1 MSDVPARW
9 DIIGEIVKMRNKA
22 KSKTL
27 IIGNGDVSS
36 LVDAQEKYEKY
47 GVDGVMVGRALFGT
61 PYFFNSK
68 TRKITPKFKLKLAL
82 DTQNF
87 LRKYSAKKHTLTS

>member
-47 GVDGVMVGRALFGT
+47 GVDGVMVGRGFIWDALF
-61 PYFFNSK
+61 
-68 TRKITPKFKLKLAL
+68 L
-82 DTQNF
+82 
-87 LRKYSAKKHTLTS
+87 